1 MEYYINVKFG
11 VSNKTYYFAT
21 DDLTLEIGQK
31 VVVETVVGL
40 ELAEVTTF
48 PKLISSLNYDK
59 EIKPIKG
66 RATEEDLKA
75 YKANEE
81 LAIHASELF
90 TKAIADLKLDMRLI
104 GAQYTLDRA
113 KILFTYVADDRVD
126 FRELLKVLAAQL
138 HCRIELRQIN
148 SRERAQLVGGLGVCG
163 LPLCCTTFFTQFEG
177 VSLSKAKNQMLA
189 INIPKLSGQ
198 CGKLM
203 CCLKYEDDLY
213 TEAKKEFPAINTKV
227 VYEGKEYKVNS
238 FNILSKI
245 VKIANE
251 DDVEFLPLEKINA
264 LLNKS
269 ESVDN
274 KFSSKGLVRDK
285 ILYENKPSTTSTKK
299 DSSKENT
306 NKQKLENSSN
316 SKPSIQK
323 EKQISQ
329 KQNKDNNKSQKD
341 NNKQQNNS
349 KNFNKNKS
357 FQQKKP
363 ANQGNNAN
371 NNQNKFEDSHT
382 LFAGQANKV
391 KAYQEQYYKNNPQE
405 KNQSNKKDNFKP
417 KQKINNKDNQKS
429 KPQPS
434 KEHK

>member
-81 LAIHASELF
+81 LAVHASELF
-90 TKAIADLKLDMRLI
+90 TKAITDLKLDMRLI

-163 LPLCCTTFFTQFEG
+163 LPLCCTTFFTQFDG
-177 VSLSKAKNQMLA
+177 VSLSKAKNQILA

-213 TEAKKEFPAINTKV
+213 TEAKKNFPAINTKV
-227 VYEGKEYKVNS
+227 IYEGKEYKVNS

-245 VKIANE
+245 VKITNE
-251 DDVEFLPLEKINA
+251 DDAEFLPLEKVNA

-269 ESVDN
+269 ESIDTKNV
-274 KFSSKGLVRDK
+274 SKGLVRDK
-285 ILYENKPSTTSTKK
+285 ILYENKPATSLIKK
-299 DSSKENT
+299 DPSKENS
-306 NKQKLENSSN
+306 NKQKPENTS
-316 SKPSIQK
+316 SKPNNQK
-323 EKQISQ
+323 QKQIPQ
-329 KQNKDNNKSQKD
+329 NQNKDSKPQKD
-341 NNKQQNNS
+341 NNKQQNNN
-349 KNFNKNKS
+349 KNFNKNKP

-391 KAYQEQYYKNNPQE
+391 KAYQEQYFKNNPQE
-405 KNQSNKKDNFKP
+405 KAQSKKKENFKP
-417 KQKINNKDNQKS
+417 KQKFSNKDKQNH
-429 KPQPS
+429 KPQSP